1 MKILV
6 TGAKGM
12 LAKAVISRFEEDS
25 IGDNKNELILTDAK
39 ELDITDLEAVRAK
52 VNEVR
57 PELIINCAAYTNVDG
72 AELNEEICRKVNVF
86 GPKNLAIAAAE
97 FGKNH
102 SSNSDDKDKT
112 KKENDARD
120 GESNKTPI
128 LVHISTDYVFGG
140 EKPVEFEEV
149 VKDSDEYKKA
159 KTERRITS
167 VDGDE
172 KAIKE
177 DCVFSEDDPKN
188 PHSVYGKTKLEAE
201 EEIARATDRYYIFRT
216 AWLYGEGKN
225 FVRTMIA
232 SAETHDTVTVVN
244 DQWGSP
250 TYTEDLANFIY
261 KTVLKKAPFGIYNS
275 TDNGFT
281 NWYEFTKKIYE
292 LSGIKT
298 KVLPISSEE
307 YERNAEEK
315 AREKG
320 EKRIVAKRPKNSML
334 SKNKLEKAG
343 VFVPDWVDGL
353 ERYLRTEKTKNR

>member
-6 TGAKGM
+6 TGANGM
-12 LAKAVISRFEEDS
+12 LAKAVISRFEKDS
-25 IGDNKNELILTDAK
+25 SGDKNELILTDAK

-52 VNEVR
+52 VNEVK

-72 AELNEEICRKVNVF
+72 AELNEEVCQKVNAL
-86 GPKNLAIAAAE
+86 GPKNLAVVAAE
-97 FGKNH
+97 FGKDH
-102 SSNSDDKDKT
+102 SSDSGDKDKT
-112 KKENDARD
+112 EREKGTNDS
-120 GESNKTPI
+120 ESSSPV

-140 EKPVEFEEV
+140 EKPVEFEKV
-149 VKDSDEYKKA
+149 AKGSDEYKKA
-159 KTERRITS
+159 ETEHRITS
-167 VDGDE
+167 VNGEE
-172 KAIKE
+172 KIIKV
-177 DCVFSEDDPKN
+177 DCIFSEDDPKN

-201 EEIARATDRYYIFRT
+201 EEIAKATDSFYIFRT

-225 FVRTMIA
+225 FVRTMISA
-232 SAETHDTVTVVN
+232 AETHDTVTVVN

-261 KTVLKKAPFGIYNS
+261 ETVSKKAPFGIYNS

-298 KVLPISSEE
+298 EVLPISSEE
-307 YERNAEEK
+307 YEKNAEEK

-334 SKNKLEKAG
+334 SKSKLENAG
-343 VFVPDWVDGL
+343 VFVPDWIDGL
-353 ERYLRTEKTKNR
+353 GRYLKTEETKNS